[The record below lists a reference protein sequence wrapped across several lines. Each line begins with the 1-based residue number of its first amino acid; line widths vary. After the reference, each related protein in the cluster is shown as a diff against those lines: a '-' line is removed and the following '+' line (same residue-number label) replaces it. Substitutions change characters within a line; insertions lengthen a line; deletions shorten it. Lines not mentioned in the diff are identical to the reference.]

1 MRKVTILRH
10 KRKLYRIK
18 TDVLKVY
25 ASEFL
30 IRMYASPLSY
40 AKLIPL
46 HTEDGETFGEDA
58 MFVYL
63 VRNYPGRNRAKYVP
77 FRENISYAR
86 LSTAFLCITLD
97 KYKGNTQFLKSGE
110 VNFQKS
116 ERL

>member
-10 KRKLYRIK
+10 ERKLYRIK

-46 HTEDGETFGEDA
+46 HTEDGETFDEDA

-63 VRNYPGRNRAKYVP
+63 VRNYPCRNCAKYDV
-77 FRENISYAR
+77 FRENI
-86 LSTAFLCITLD
+86 LHGELEGFLYIILD
-97 KYKGNTQFLKSGE
+97 KWTK
-110 VNFQKS
+110 
-116 ERL
+116 